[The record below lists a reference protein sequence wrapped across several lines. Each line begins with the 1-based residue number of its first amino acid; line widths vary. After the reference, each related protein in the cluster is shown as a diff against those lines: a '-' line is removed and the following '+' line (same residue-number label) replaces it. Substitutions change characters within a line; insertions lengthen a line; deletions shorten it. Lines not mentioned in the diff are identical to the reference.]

1 MNSRS
6 GFYLAELTKPDESG
20 KRFRIIHAVSREDA
34 IGWLRKGPAFKRV
47 KFYYQ
52 QRIIQQLM
60 HLLMDATVERF
71 NAYLSKAIQHNWKA
85 KEPRV
90 YTFP

>member
-1 MNSRS
+1 MN
-6 GFYLAELTKPDESG
+6 
-20 KRFRIIHAVSREDA
+20 
-34 IGWLRKGPAFKRV
+34 WLRKGPAFKRV

-52 QRIIQQLM
+52 QSILQRLI
-60 HLLMDATVERF
+60 HLLLDVPVERF
-71 NAYLSKAIQHNWKA
+71 NVYLSKAIRHTWKA